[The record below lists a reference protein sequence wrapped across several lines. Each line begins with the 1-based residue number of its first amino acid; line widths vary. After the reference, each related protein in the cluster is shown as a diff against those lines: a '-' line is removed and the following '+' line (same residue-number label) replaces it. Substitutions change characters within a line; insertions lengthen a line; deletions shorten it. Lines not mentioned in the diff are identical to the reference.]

1 MSINN
6 NMKSCLSI
14 QVTLAIFFYS
24 ITSIAQAK
32 DVSAQQAGV
41 EFARKEV
48 EKADVVHKANLKEVG
63 EAEKLLEQRKKAFE
77 EQTKILAE
85 DRKKAELSKQ
95 SLQDANN
102 KLNKAQAILD
112 QAWKE

>member
-1 MSINN
+1 
-6 NMKSCLSI
+6 MKNALIIQIPLAIVMLSI
-14 QVTLAIFFYS
+14 V
-24 ITSIAQAK
+24 SIAQAK

-41 EFARKEV
+41 EYARQEV
-48 EKADVVHKANLKEVG
+48 EKADTQHKANLKEVS

-77 EQTKILAE
+77 EQTKILAD

-95 SLQDANN
+95 HLQEANA